1 MAMIVHRVKSFI
13 EGLLT
18 LRAKIPLATVRS
30 FAMFM
35 GAWTTAEPT
44 FHRLCWGVDGS
55 LILTAPPKL
64 DALPVRL
71 YY

>member
-1 MAMIVHRVKSFI
+1 
-13 EGLLT
+13 
-18 LRAKIPLATVRS
+18 
-30 FAMFM
+30 M

-64 DALPVRL
+64 DALPRAFKERGSIKF
-71 YY
+71 YSATT